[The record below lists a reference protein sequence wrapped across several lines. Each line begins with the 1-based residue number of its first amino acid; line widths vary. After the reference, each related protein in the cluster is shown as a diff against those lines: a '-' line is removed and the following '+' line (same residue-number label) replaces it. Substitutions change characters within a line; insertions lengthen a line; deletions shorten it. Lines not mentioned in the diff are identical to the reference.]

1 MQRLSSLSL
10 WHRVVGLTLVFIA
23 LLYLVDLTV
32 VPIESKSQYFRFN
45 PFSSRDDTSCYG
57 NLSKS
62 GNLEHLSNLAESPKQ
77 LSNEITENAADSV
90 GRRPGGPSKPAINGI
105 SNKFADDTGGLPVQ
119 ELLHVTEINSGETA
133 EVPTTSHY
141 HNSTWKPEIGY
152 WLEKCGEAAPF
163 LVPEQFANRVCEHK
177 CQGRGVCNHDFG
189 ECRCYHGYTGRGCE
203 VEQQF
208 VCSDNETEKWTAI
221 YGSWRVSICG
231 AYCDKKL
238 SFCYCGEGT
247 KYPQRPVAESCGFS
261 MRDDRVDWDA
271 PDPSIFSN
279 DNESI
284 GWCNLS
290 IQDLDK
296 FEKKPN
302 CGCIYDGTGGDLCEV
317 PVESFCINQCS
328 GNGRCRGG
336 SCACVEGWHGIDCS
350 IPSSL
355 SSLQRWPHWLRPGV
369 LKMTDVSESWQQETL
384 EVVVE
389 RRRPLIY
396 VYELPAKFNSHLL
409 EGRHYRNHCVNRI
422 YDLDNRTIWI
432 DDLYGSEVAILE
444 SLLSSAYRTS
454 NAEEADFFYVPVLG
468 ACAIIR
474 ADEAPHMNIQTDFL
488 GLRTYFSG
496 ELYREAFE
504 YIRDTYPYW
513 NQTEGR
519 DHMWLFPWDEG
530 ACAAPKE
537 IWNSMMLVHWGNT
550 NSKHNY
556 STTAYSAD
564 SWNDIPSEWR
574 GNHPCYDPAKDL
586 VLPAWKVPDPT
597 FFSIKPWARTRKER
611 PTLFYFNG
619 NLGDMYEGRPE
630 AEYSMGLR
638 QRLAE
643 EFGSHPNK
651 NLTAGRQTAPD
662 VTVVSTRSESYGM
675 ELSQSRFCGV
685 LPGDGWSGRM
695 EDSILHGCIPVI
707 IQDGIHLPFESVL
720 NYDEFS
726 LRVAERDLPQLITI
740 LRNVTESRV
749 DSMLS
754 AIQGLWQ
761 RFTYISAV
769 QLEGKREIQK
779 HGEAYADWIQQYMNA
794 SGDDAFSTFIQV
806 LHFKLYNRTWTK
818 TTTNIDSED
827 FSRKDYCSKKIP
839 L

>member
-163 LVPEQFANRVCEHK
+163 LVPEAEDARWNSSLYAVTMRRK
-177 CQGRGVCNHDFG
+177 SGRRFMGVG
-189 ECRCYHGYTGRGCE
+189 G
-203 VEQQF
+203 
-208 VCSDNETEKWTAI
+208 
-221 YGSWRVSICG
+221 
-231 AYCDKKL
+231 
-238 SFCYCGEGT
+238 
-247 KYPQRPVAESCGFS
+247 
-261 MRDDRVDWDA
+261 RDDRVDWDA

-336 SCACVEGWHGIDCS
+336 SCALELLLLSVSRKLIWRILDRGNPAGLRIS
-350 IPSSL
+350 VLSVSSL
-355 SSLQRWPHWLRPGV
+355 KTNFNRTKPAFSYYV
-369 LKMTDVSESWQQETL
+369 VSVSKGGTQETL

-806 LHFKLYNRTWTK
+806 VLVITFVAQRT
-818 TTTNIDSED
+818 IE
-827 FSRKDYCSKKIP
+827 
-839 L
+839 LA